1 MKYWLIFSLF
11 FLVVSCNNTTDSS
24 VADVQ
29 ADTTKENPLTDNIEE
44 VASPE
49 TKGKET
55 IVKGIISGNTDQP
68 IEINYLAKASM
79 ENKGKVSI
87 NSNGTFEFKFNLLT
101 AGFYSIAFSPKN
113 SFLLYIEPGTIT
125 EINADAGN
133 LFDSYSL
140 LQATPDSKLLKKYF
154 SVYSKL
160 AKDMNAVNTKL
171 KTLDFSADKERT
183 QLIKKSEEIKA
194 TFNDFKHAFINE
206 NINFPMMIFL
216 IDHLDGNTEM
226 EYIEKIGASV
236 AKTLPSTHYNEIVQ
250 SAIKQKTQ
258 SIATAPTQLKTGQ
271 LAPDIAFPNPKGEI
285 IKLSDLKGKTVL
297 LDFWASWC
305 RPCRAENPN
314 VVRLYNKYKEK
325 GFEIFSFSLD
335 KDAARWTAA
344 IQQDGLIW
352 PYHAS
357 DLKGWNT
364 ATIPIYGFNSIPFTV
379 LIDKDGKIIETNL
392 RGPALENKLKT
403 ILG

>member
-11 FLVVSCNNTTDSS
+11 FLVLSCNNTTDSS
-24 VADVQ
+24 VAEVQ
-29 ADTTKENPLTDNIEE
+29 ADTTKEAPLTDNNEE

-49 TKGKET
+49 TKGTET
-55 IVKGIISGNTDQP
+55 IVKGEISGNRDQP

-79 ENKGKVSI
+79 ENKGRVSI
-87 NSNGTFEFKFNLLT
+87 DSDGTFQFKINPLT
-101 AGFYSIAFSPKN
+101 AGFYSIALDPKN

-125 EINADAGN
+125 EIKADASS
-133 LFDSYSL
+133 LFDTYSL
-140 LQATPDSKLLKKYF
+140 LQATPDSKLLKNYF

-160 AKDMNAVNTKL
+160 ANDMNAVNTEL
-171 KTLDFSADKERT
+171 KTLGFSADKERS
-183 QLIKKSEEIKA
+183 QLIKKSEEIKS
-194 TFNDFKHAFINE
+194 TFNEFKHAFINE
-206 NINFPMMIFL
+206 NITSPMMIFL
-216 IDHLDGNTEM
+216 VDHLDGNTEM
-226 EYIEKIGASV
+226 EYLEKIGVSV
-236 AKTLPSTHYNEIVQ
+236 AKTLPNTHYNEIVQ
-250 SAIKQKTQ
+250 SAIKQKAQ
-258 SIATAPTQLKTGQ
+258 PLAAAPTQLKPGQ

-314 VVRLYNKYKEK
+314 VVKLYNEYKEK

-364 ATIPIYGFNSIPFTV
+364 ATIPLFGFNSIPFTV